1 MSAAGGQA
9 MSSTRPVET
18 VLCSQDLPLEFRH
31 RSSAHEGDERKVA
44 SRLSGIV
51 PARQL
56 DEVICPYLLR
66 RNLLVPARGAARRH
80 FPERSAS
87 GYSESCAPRVPPD
100 A

>member
-1 MSAAGGQA
+1 

-18 VLCSQDLPLEFRH
+18 VLCRQDLPLEFRH

-66 RNLLVPARGAARRH
+66 RILLVPAHLGPMEMGSYQAR
-80 FPERSAS
+80 
-87 GYSESCAPRVPPD
+87 
-100 A
+100 

>member
-1 MSAAGGQA
+1 

-18 VLCSQDLPLEFRH
+18 VLCSQDLPLEFRR

-66 RNLLVPARGAARRH
+66 RNLLVPAHLGPMGLGSYQAR
-80 FPERSAS
+80 
-87 GYSESCAPRVPPD
+87 
-100 A
+100 

>member
-1 MSAAGGQA
+1 

-66 RNLLVPARGAARRH
+66 RNLLVYGAGGVVLPFVGIKAI
-80 FPERSAS
+80 
-87 GYSESCAPRVPPD
+87 D
-100 A
+100 ALLVTVGLA